1 MTLFRNKDI
10 GQISKAALLAALP
23 ESLPVRKG
31 RNGALYM
38 AGPWGAWYMNTASGQ
53 DFLLENSTLYGAEGA
68 PDQATVPALPP
79 AAPVEPG
86 APARVPDPDPPP
98 EPKPKKR
105 SFLDALGEFD

>member
-23 ESLPVRKG
+23 EQLPVRKG

-53 DFLLENSTLYGAEGA
+53 DFLLENASLYGPEGA
-68 PDQATVPALPP
+68 PDQATAPALPP
-79 AAPVEPG
+79 AAEPPA
-86 APARVPDPDPPP
+86 APARVPPPDP
-98 EPKPKKR
+98 EPQPKKR
-105 SFLDALGEFD
+105 SFLDAIGEFD

>member
-10 GQISKAALLAALP
+10 GQISRAALLAALP

-53 DFLLENSTLYGAEGA
+53 DFLLENASLYGPEGA
-68 PDQATVPALPP
+68 PDQATAPALPP
-79 AAPVEPG
+79 AAPVPPG
-86 APARVPDPDPPP
+86 APARVPEPPP
-98 EPKPKKR
+98 EPPRKKR
-105 SFLDALGEFD
+105 SFLDAFGEFD